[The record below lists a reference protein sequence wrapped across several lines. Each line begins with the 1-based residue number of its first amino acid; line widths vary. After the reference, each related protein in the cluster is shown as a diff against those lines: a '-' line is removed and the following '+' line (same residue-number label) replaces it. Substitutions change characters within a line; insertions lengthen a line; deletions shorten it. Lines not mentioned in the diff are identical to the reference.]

1 MYFSPKTSADGL
13 VFHYDTGN
21 TVRSYLGEPTTNLA
35 YAVNSYL
42 NSNGNWWINAGNT
55 IFNDNDTSIQ
65 KPVIPNVDTSNLRIF
80 SSTVTGTGGNQQLGS
95 SIITVSSSTT
105 YSFSIYY
112 YFTGTTMQVQPY
124 VRTAVNNDLLAYFGY
139 NGDTNYLNWP
149 RNKWILLKATVTTQA
164 NENGIYMSSY
174 TGDTLGEK
182 LAYFGYQV
190 EQKSHCTPLVLGT
203 RSATQGLKDLTAA
216 NTINLSNVSFD
227 SNAQMTFDGTDDY
240 VDVGDL
246 GTIGSTYSIECVFKS
261 TSVTS
266 YKNVFD
272 MNYATY
278 SGVTGNTGPRL
289 EQTSGQGI
297 NFIWSG
303 VTNNNNLYNNTN
315 LFAISANTYYH
326 VAFVQNGTTG
336 AMYVNGTLRDQAN
349 NAQGYLQ
356 TFGDFNIGRGFVL
369 DPSRYFSGN
378 VDMFKIFNRALTAD
392 EVARNFNAIKSRFNI
407 G

>member
-35 YAVNSYL
+35 YAANSYL
-42 NSNGNWWINAGNT
+42 NSNSNWWINAGNAT
-55 IFNDNDTSIQ
+55 FNDNDTSIQ

-80 SSTVTGTGGNQQLGS
+80 SSTVTVTGGNQQLGS
-95 SIITVSSSTT
+95 TIVTVSPSTT

-112 YFTGTTMQVQPY
+112 YFTGTTMQAPPY
-124 VRTAVNNDLLAYFGY
+124 VRTLVNNDLLAYFAY

-203 RSATQGLKDLTAA
+203 RSATQGLKDLAATTA
-216 NTINLSNVSFD
+216 INLSNVSFD
-227 SNAQMTFDGTDDY
+227 SNAQMVFDGTNDY
-240 VDVGDL
+240 IDL
-246 GTIGSTYSIECVFKS
+246 GNISGGIGGSSQATMELVINMTFPSALQQIFGFRDNSAFDFFFLVFSGGGTEFRVRNSAGTIYDLNPSIASYSGKPVHVVFTVGPNGRRVYFNGTVAATDPTWTGTLGST
-261 TSVTS
+261 
-266 YKNVFD
+266 
-272 MNYATY
+272 A
-278 SGVTGNTGPRL
+278 P
-289 EQTSGQGI
+289 
-297 NFIWSG
+297 
-303 VTNNNNLYNNTN
+303 
-315 LFAISANTYYH
+315 
-326 VAFVQNGTTG
+326 
-336 AMYVNGTLRDQAN
+336 
-349 NAQGYLQ
+349 
-356 TFGDFNIGRGFVL
+356 FNIGRN
-369 DPSRYFSGN
+369 SGN
-378 VDMFKIFNRALTAD
+378 TWFATGTMPVAKIYNRALTAD

>member
-42 NSNGNWWINAGNT
+42 NSNSNWWINAGNAT
-55 IFNDNDTSIQ
+55 FNDNDTSIQ
-65 KPVIPNVDTSNLRIF
+65 KPTIPNVDTSNLRIF

-112 YFTGTTMQVQPY
+112 YFTGTTMAVQPY

-203 RSATQGLKDLTAA
+203 RSATQGLKDLTAK
-216 NTINLSNVSFD
+216 NTVNLSNVSFD
-227 SNAQMTFDGTDDY
+227 ANAQMTFDGTNDY
-240 VDVGDL
+240 VNIPNNATIVPSGATTWEFVTKPTSSSGYRAIFQKSDYGNSTGYISLFMNPSALYYRINASDVA
-246 GTIGSTYSIECVFKS
+246 E
-261 TSVTS
+261 VTRAL
-266 YKNVFD
+266 D
-272 MNYATY
+272 NYY
-278 SGVTGNTGPRL
+278 SGVNT
-289 EQTSGQGI
+289 TI
-297 NFIWSG
+297 NK
-303 VTNNNNLYNNTN
+303 
-315 LFAISANTYYH
+315 YH
-326 VAFVQNGTTG
+326 HGCLIYTGTTFDL
-336 AMYVNGTLRDQAN
+336 YINGNLVSSAAWTYGLGTN
-349 NAQGYLQ
+349 QGDIKVG
-356 TFGDFNIGRGFVL
+356 TFWAGSWAGEIPL
-369 DPSRYFSGN
+369 
-378 VDMFKIFNRALTAD
+378 FKQYNRALTAD
-392 EVARNFNAIKSRFNI
+392 EVTRNYNAIKSRFNI

>member
-35 YAVNSYL
+35 YAANSYL
-42 NSNGNWWINAGNT
+42 NSNSNWWINAGNAT
-55 IFNDNDTSIQ
+55 FNDNDTSIQ

-80 SSTVTGTGGNQQLGS
+80 SAVVTGTGGNQQLGS
-95 SIITVSSSTT
+95 TIVTVSPSTT

-112 YFTGTTMQVQPY
+112 YFTGTTMQIPPY
-124 VRTAVNNDLLAYFGY
+124 VRTLVNNDLLAYFAY

-227 SNAQMTFDGTDDY
+227 SNAQMTFDGTNDLITLADAAHLKFSDGSFT
-240 VDVGDL
+240 VEQVLNISSISGKQRTFSKGSSGWSRGWHAAARPTQWEFELSDGVSTPGNSFLINTATTVG
-246 GTIGSTYSIECVFKS
+246 TNHVVWVIES
-261 TSVTS
+261 AVTA
-266 YKNVFD
+266 K
-272 MNYATY
+272 
-278 SGVTGNTGPRL
+278 L
-289 EQTSGQGI
+289 
-297 NFIWSG
+297 
-303 VTNNNNLYNNTN
+303 
-315 LFAISANTYYH
+315 
-326 VAFVQNGTTG
+326 
-336 AMYVNGTLRDQAN
+336 YVNGVQVGST
-349 NAQGYLQ
+349 Q
-356 TFGDFNIGRGFVL
+356 TITESVDFATTTSTVGIGAFESGGE
-369 DPSRYFSGN
+369 YFNGR
-378 VDMFKIFNRALTAD
+378 IPYTRLYARALSAS
-392 EVARNFNAIKSRFNI
+392 EIQQNFNAIKGRY
-407 G
+407 GL

>member
-203 RSATQGLKDLTAA
+203 RSATQGLKDLTGKS
-216 NTINLSNVSFD
+216 TIDLTNVSFD
-227 SNAQMTFDGTDDY
+227 SNAQMTFDGTNDA
-240 VDVGDL
+240 
-246 GTIGSTYSIECVFKS
+246 I
-261 TSVTS
+261 SVTTPS
-266 YKNVFD
+266 GFSGSGTWTLNTWFKINGAPSSNVYMNVILD
-272 MNYATY
+272 MNPTGGSANMICVNWSDMRLQYRSRPVGGSYTDINGSILTQGVWYNATVVKNGASDTKLYLNGVQDGGTY
-278 SGVTGNTGPRL
+278 SGDLPAGNQST
-289 EQTSGQGI
+289 
-297 NFIWSG
+297 
-303 VTNNNNLYNNTN
+303 
-315 LFAISANTYYH
+315 
-326 VAFVQNGTTG
+326 
-336 AMYVNGTLRDQAN
+336 
-349 NAQGYLQ
+349 
-356 TFGDFNIGRGFVL
+356 FNIGRWTDGTVFANATIPVIHI
-369 DPSRYFSGN
+369 Y
-378 VDMFKIFNRALTAD
+378 NRALTAD
-392 EVARNFNAIKSRFNI
+392 EVARNYNAIKSRFNI

>member
-1 MYFSPKTSADGL
+1 MFFSPKTSADGL

-42 NSNGNWWINAGNT
+42 NSNSNWWINAGNAT
-55 IFNDNDTSIQ
+55 FNDNDTSIQ
-65 KPVIPNVDTSNLRIF
+65 KPTIPNVDTSNLRIF

-203 RSATQGLKDLTAA
+203 RSATQGLKDLTAK
-216 NTINLSNVSFD
+216 NTIDISTVSFD
-227 SNAQMTFDGTDDY
+227 SNAQMTFDGTDDEINTGITTQLTDFSCEVVFKNNNSEAWGRIVDKSYTDGFFISSYFATSGIGY
-240 VDVGDL
+240 VGAGIIEPSPPHGQALQYDTSKYNYFVVTRS
-246 GTIGSTYSIECVFKS
+246 GTTHTIYLNGSTNSLSKTGSS
-261 TSVTS
+261 TALSTAE
-266 YKNVFD
+266 
-272 MNYATY
+272 MAIGAY
-278 SGVTGNTGPRL
+278 SGTYNSQRFTGEIPVT
-289 EQTSGQGI
+289 
-297 NFIWSG
+297 
-303 VTNNNNLYNNTN
+303 
-315 LFAISANTYYH
+315 
-326 VAFVQNGTTG
+326 
-336 AMYVNGTLRDQAN
+336 
-349 NAQGYLQ
+349 
-356 TFGDFNIGRGFVL
+356 
-369 DPSRYFSGN
+369 
-378 VDMFKIFNRALTAD
+378 KIYNRALTAD
-392 EVARNFNAIKSRFNI
+392 EVTRNFNAIKSRFNI

>member
-35 YAVNSYL
+35 YAANSYL
-42 NSNGNWWINAGNT
+42 NSNSNWWINAGNAT
-55 IFNDNDTSIQ
+55 FNDNDTSIQ

-80 SSTVTGTGGNQQLGS
+80 SAVVTGTGGNQQLGS
-95 SIITVSSSTT
+95 TIVTVSPSTT

-112 YFTGTTMQVQPY
+112 YFTGTTMQIPPY
-124 VRTAVNNDLLAYFGY
+124 VRTLVNNDLLAYFAY

-203 RSATQGLKDLTAA
+203 RSATQGLKDLTAV
-216 NTINLSNVSFD
+216 NIINLSNVSFD
-227 SNAQMTFDGTDDY
+227 SNAQMVFDGTDDEINTGITTQLTDFSCE
-240 VDVGDL
+240 V
-246 GTIGSTYSIECVFKS
+246 VFKS
-261 TSVTS
+261 NNSEAWGRIVDKSYTDGFFISSYFASYGAGYVGAGIVEPNPPHGQALQYDTSKYNYFVVTRS
-266 YKNVFD
+266 GTTHTIYLNGSTNSLSKTGSSTALSTAE
-272 MNYATY
+272 MAIGAWSGTY
-278 SGVTGNTGPRL
+278 SSQRFTGEIP
-289 EQTSGQGI
+289 
-297 NFIWSG
+297 
-303 VTNNNNLYNNTN
+303 VVKLY
-315 LFAISANTYYH
+315 
-326 VAFVQNGTTG
+326 
-336 AMYVNGTLRDQAN
+336 
-349 NAQGYLQ
+349 
-356 TFGDFNIGRGFVL
+356 
-369 DPSRYFSGN
+369 
-378 VDMFKIFNRALTAD
+378 NRALTAD

>member
-42 NSNGNWWINAGNT
+42 NSNSNWWINAGNAT
-55 IFNDNDTSIQ
+55 FNDNDTSIQ
-65 KPVIPNVDTSNLRIF
+65 KPTIPNVDTSNLRIF

-112 YFTGTTMQVQPY
+112 YFTGTTMQAQPY

-227 SNAQMTFDGTDDY
+227 ANAQMTFDGSNDY
-240 VDVGDL
+240 ISLAD
-246 GTIGSTYSIECVFKS
+246 GTKWFTNEWTYEMVLKF
-261 TSVTS
+261 
-266 YKNVFD
+266 N
-272 MNYATY
+272 
-278 SGVTGNTGPRL
+278 GNTGTYQGL
-289 EQTSGQGI
+289 LWGEGDTGGGSGLQKLFTFYNYSYFHYRI
-297 NFIWSG
+297 NNAVTGWADTDFTPTGFTPTKYNHLVWQFNNG
-303 VTNNNNLYNNTN
+303 VTNLYINGALAHTNNVRGAYSGGTNSPLYIGCRND
-315 LFAISANTYYH
+315 
-326 VAFVQNGTTG
+326 VAYVFNGE
-336 AMYVNGTLRDQAN
+336 MPMLK
-349 NAQGYLQ
+349 
-356 TFGDFNIGRGFVL
+356 
-369 DPSRYFSGN
+369 RYS
-378 VDMFKIFNRALTAD
+378 RALTAD
-392 EVARNFNAIKSRFNI
+392 EVARNYNAIKSRFNI
-407 G
+407 A